1 MAQTLASSL
10 TPLLPVSEFLKRVDP
25 LAVGKLASDDPNGIP
40 VAVGA
45 LPSNA
50 NVLAAIQ
57 DAQGLFEVAV
67 SSGGRYSQDDI
78 AVIAAATT
86 TGACGTMWRILTDLA
101 WAMLFERR
109 PHKDVPTPASMERS
123 LKLMDDLND
132 GKMIFPFIQSEC
144 AGVTTKT
151 EASVWDVYRRN
162 GAVVQASPFYGQRSD
177 EDPGP
182 YGRGW

>member
-1 MAQTLASSL
+1 
-10 TPLLPVSEFLKRVDP
+10 
-25 LAVGKLASDDPNGIP
+25 
-40 VAVGA
+40 
-45 LPSNA
+45 
-50 NVLAAIQ
+50 
-57 DAQGLFEVAV
+57 
-67 SSGGRYSQDDI
+67 
-78 AVIAAATT
+78 
-86 TGACGTMWRILTDLA
+86 
-101 WAMLFERR
+101 
-109 PHKDVPTPASMERS
+109 MERS

-162 GAVVQASPFYGQRSD
+162 GAVVQANPFYGQRSD